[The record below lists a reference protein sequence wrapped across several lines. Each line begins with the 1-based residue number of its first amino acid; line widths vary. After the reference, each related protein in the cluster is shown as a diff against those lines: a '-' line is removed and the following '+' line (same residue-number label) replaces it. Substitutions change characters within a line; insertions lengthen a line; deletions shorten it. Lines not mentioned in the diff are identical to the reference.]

1 MQKIK
6 ETEDQP
12 LLRSNYRRLSAL
24 AIIDIA
30 VTLPALLA
38 LLIATRALVAPL
50 YIPVIAVVLVLNL
63 LTGYRLYTT
72 KRDQRRFYESA
83 RKASDQVFRSFATQ
97 EQFDRYWLSL
107 LEETQKANADD
118 AHYMLLQKQAE
129 LGVMQNQINPHF
141 LYNTLE
147 CLRGLAIEQGAYE
160 TANMAEL
167 LSRLYRY
174 YISSGNDMETIEN
187 EFLCVDRY
195 LRIQQYRFNNRFTL
209 VRNIDES
216 NQAIMKYKIP
226 KLTLQPIIE
235 NIIRHAFNTKLNGNR
250 ITISIETT
258 QSRLI
263 LSIADN
269 GDGMDEA
276 SLKKLNRQ
284 FTSAGIEKA
293 REEGGK
299 GVSGTGIALSNINTR
314 IQMIYGSQYGLTAFS
329 SLGLGTEIRI
339 EFPFEEEQHE

>member
-6 ETEDQP
+6 KTEDQP

-284 FTSAGIEKA
+284 FASAGIEKA

-314 IQMIYGSQYGLTAFS
+314 IQMIYGSQYELTAFS
-329 SLGLGTEIRI
+329 SL
-339 EFPFEEEQHE
+339 